1 MIVTIKD
8 VAARAGV
15 SRSAVSRT
23 FTEGASVSAKTREKV
38 ERAAQQLGYQPNL
51 IARSLST
58 NRTKLIGLVAN
69 NFHNPLFLEIF
80 DLFTRELQARGLR
93 PLLVNLTDDTEP
105 AASVRMLRQYNV
117 DGVIVASSTLPT
129 QFASAFAEANIPVV
143 HTFGRYTP
151 TPDVNVVGINN
162 VHCGE
167 MAAQTLVDHGYKRIA
182 FLGGPKSATSTED
195 RAAGFAAKMKELGRI
210 TTVTVFADDY
220 RYDAGQRAMH
230 TILDRGVDAVF
241 CGDDVIC
248 MGAMD
253 AARQAG
259 VRVPEDVGFLGFN
272 DLAMAGWSAY
282 DLATIRQP
290 VAEIILSSVDLV
302 VLMLENPQ
310 RAPET
315 RLFPCT
321 VVERSSLRPV

>member
-8 VAARAGV
+8 VARKAGV

-23 FTEGASVSAKTREKV
+23 FTEGASVSAKMREKV
-38 ERAAQQLGYQPNL
+38 ERAARQLGYQPNL

-117 DGVIVASSTLPT
+117 DGVIVASSTLPA
-129 QFASAFAEANIPVV
+129 QFANAFAEANIPVV

-162 VHCGE
+162 FHCGE
-167 MAAQTLVDHGYKRIA
+167 MAAQTLIDHGYKRIA
-182 FLGGPKSATSTED
+182 FLGGPKNATSTED

-220 RYDAGQRAMH
+220 RYDAGQRAMR

-259 VRVPEDVGFLGFN
+259 LRVPEEVGFLGFN

-282 DLATIRQP
+282 GLSTIRQP

-302 VLMLENPQ
+302 VMMLENPD

-321 VVERSSLRPV
+321 VVERSSLRRI